1 MPVVARADKGIGQC
15 VENARCLSSR
25 ALVEVTWIL
34 VQKRGQNCSAN
45 HNAGKA
51 VCSGDSIPLTVPLGT
66 LLEVW
71 AVCRLAYAGYDAYAK
86 GGYRI
91 SRDFHCKL
99 EFKFGSERLGMA
111 IVINIEVRD
120 NAQDALLFLHGD
132 LLGSNLYRR
141 VMHIN
146 AGLHFFKPEFAARQ
160 EFVLAW
166 LKHDSG

>member
-71 AVCRLAYAGYDAYAK
+71 AVCRLAYAGYDAPRAV
-86 GGYRI
+86 I
-91 SRDFHCKL
+91 
-99 EFKFGSERLGMA
+99 GSVEIFIASWNLSLG
-111 IVINIEVRD
+111 V
-120 NAQDALLFLHGD
+120 
-132 LLGSNLYRR
+132 S
-141 VMHIN
+141 
-146 AGLHFFKPEFAARQ
+146 
-160 EFVLAW
+160 
-166 LKHDSG
+166 